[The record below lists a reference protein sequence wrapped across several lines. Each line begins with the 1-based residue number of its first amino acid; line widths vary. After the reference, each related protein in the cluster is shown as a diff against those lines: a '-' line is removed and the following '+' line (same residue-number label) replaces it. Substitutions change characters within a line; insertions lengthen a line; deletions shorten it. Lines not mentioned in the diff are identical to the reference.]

1 MTAVFLLLF
10 VISQA
15 DAKAS
20 DGGKSDA
27 DLLEHANELNDE
39 ISSVGESI
47 QETEKKIRKKQK
59 EVEKNELDLAA
70 AKLSEQNQLDAMKQR
85 IKFMYEGG
93 NISLLQI
100 LLHSE
105 DMADF
110 LNNAE
115 YISVITNYDREMLSQ
130 LTEVRNVVQQKQ
142 DALDAQEK
150 ELADLQKSLEDKQG
164 SLEEELVETQEK
176 IASPETIALMAG
188 ILECEAGISYE
199 GMIAVGTV
207 IMNRVTSSQFPD
219 SISGVV
225 YQSGQFSPVA
235 SGFLDNVLQKGPPSD
250 AYRAA
255 KAVLG
260 GERNAEVRNC
270 LYFNATFTGKKG
282 IVVGDNVF
290 W

>member
-1 MTAVFLLLF
+1 MTGTNVY
-10 VISQA
+10 
-15 DAKAS
+15 AS
-20 DGGKSDA
+20 DNDNDA
-27 DLLEHANELNDE
+27 GLLKHADELNNE
-39 ISSVGESI
+39 ISSVDEEIEKTEEKI
-47 QETEKKIRKKQK
+47 QKKEK

-70 AKLSEQNQLDAMKQR
+70 AKLSEKDQHDAMKQR

-93 NISLLQI
+93 NVSLLQI
-100 LLHSE
+100 LFNSE
-105 DMADF
+105 SMADF

-115 YISVITNYDREMLSQ
+115 YITVITDYDREMLKK
-130 LTEVRNVVQQKQ
+130 LTDASDIVQQKQ
-142 DALDAQEK
+142 DALDAQQAELTKLRNSLREK
-150 ELADLQKSLEDKQG
+150 KGSLEDD
-164 SLEEELVETQEK
+164 LEETQNK

-188 ILECEAGISYE
+188 ILECEAGVSYD

-207 IMNRVTSSQFPD
+207 IMNRVTSDQFPD
-219 SISGVV
+219 SIRGVV

-235 SGFLDNVLQKGPPSD
+235 SGKLDSVLQQGPMSS
-250 AYRAA
+250 AYKAA

-260 GERNAEVRNC
+260 GQRNSSVKNC